1 MSEPNLA
8 IMAEQSVLGGLLT
21 DNSRFPEVAQLID
34 AGSFGHRPYG
44 VIFAAVAELIGRHE
58 VASPLSVCD
67 RLRATGHEREVGG
80 LPHLNELAQSVSSSS
95 RASHY
100 AEAVAKRAK
109 RRAVDDFAA
118 QAPAIADAAESADEA
133 IDQLQAALGKLQR
146 TRAGGEPRAL
156 GAYVQEALAEVNAI
170 AAGDH
175 TPGWPTGLPSLD
187 KALGGGLKPGRV
199 VVVAARTSV
208 GKTSLATQILLHLG
222 TDGRAGLMLSQEMT
236 GAELAARALAHH
248 GRIALD
254 RLTVG
259 TLEQD
264 EWAALPAAADDL
276 AALPVWIDD
285 QPALRLVDIAA
296 KARAVQQ
303 RHGLCVLV
311 VDYLQLTAAEPVKGQ
326 SRHHQIEGISRGI
339 KALAKELGV
348 CVLLLSQLNRSA
360 EDGEPEL
367 WHLKESG
374 AVEEDADAVLLLH
387 PAGNEPNGA
396 QVVCCKVAK
405 NRGGKRCRLALSF
418 DGRHQRWATS
428 NADVSR
434 RSRGGAQ

>member
-8 IMAEQSVLGGLLT
+8 LMAEQSVLGSLLT
-21 DNSRFPEVAQLID
+21 DNSRFPEVAQVVD

-58 VASPLSVCD
+58 VADEMSVCEL
-67 RLRATGHEREVGG
+67 LRAAGREHEVGG
-80 LPHLNELAQSVSSSS
+80 LQHITELAQSVTSGA
-95 RASHY
+95 RAPVYAKRVAEFAKGRALADLAADAPSIVAKAET
-100 AEAVAKRAK
+100 AEA
-109 RRAVDDFAA
+109 
-118 QAPAIADAAESADEA
+118 A

-175 TPGWPTGLPSLD
+175 TPGWATGLPSLD

-222 TDGRAGLMLSQEMT
+222 SDGRAGLMLSQEMT
-236 GAELAARALAHH
+236 GAELAARALAHR

-303 RHGLCVLV
+303 RNGLCLLV

-348 CVLLLSQLNRSA
+348 CVLLLSQLSRSA

-374 AVEEDADAVLLLH
+374 AVEEDADVVLLLH
-387 PAGNEPNGA
+387 PAGNEPGGELL
-396 QVVCCKVAK
+396 VCCKVAK
-405 NRGGKRCRLALSF
+405 NRGGKRSRLALSF
-418 DGRHQRWATS
+418 DGRRQRWAPST
-428 NADVSR
+428 ADVSR
-434 RSRGGAQ
+434 RQRGGP